1 MPNVTARPVPA
12 TAADDTAGGP
22 AGPTVPGNCRTP
34 ASSSDVATAG
44 QPRSAVPG
52 TGAVPAAPDTLSRVK
67 TAGPAAF
74 LAGSV
79 YCRLIEV
86 SRSG

>member
-1 MPNVTARPVPA
+1 
-12 TAADDTAGGP
+12 
-22 AGPTVPGNCRTP
+22 VPGYWRTP
-34 ASSSDVATAG
+34 ASSADEATAG

-67 TAGPAAF
+67 TAAAAAF
-74 LAGSV
+74 LAGRV
-79 YCRLIEV
+79 YSRPIEV

>member
-1 MPNVTARPVPA
+1 M
-12 TAADDTAGGP
+12 
-22 AGPTVPGNCRTP
+22 PGNCRTP

-44 QPRSAVPG
+44 QPRSAVPA

-67 TAGPAAF
+67 TAGTAAF

-79 YCRLIEV
+79 YCKLIEI